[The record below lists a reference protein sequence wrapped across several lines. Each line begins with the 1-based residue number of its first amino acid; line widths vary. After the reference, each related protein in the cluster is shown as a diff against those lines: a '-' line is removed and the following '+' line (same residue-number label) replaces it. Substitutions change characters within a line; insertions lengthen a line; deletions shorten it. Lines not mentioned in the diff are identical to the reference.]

1 MQAAD
6 EGVVKFDARHTF
18 GRLPVAADD
27 PRLTALLAWREVMYR
42 LGVVGQDPTRYG
54 GAGYGNVSAR
64 LGPFPGRPGER
75 PFLVS
80 GTQTGGRV
88 TLQSS
93 DFCVVRR
100 WAVTLNQVES
110 EGPVVPSSESMTH
123 GAIYDL
129 GPEIR
134 FVLHAHCPEVW
145 GTAKQL
151 RVPTTAP
158 SVDYGTPEMA
168 REMKRLDQVCGLRE
182 QRLLAMAGHEDG
194 VIAFGR
200 TAEEA
205 GATLT
210 SALARALALTGS
222 YRIE

>member
-6 EGVVKFDARHTF
+6 EGVVKFDARHSF

-27 PRLTALLAWREVMYR
+27 PRLAALLAWREVMYR
-42 LGVVGQDPTRYG
+42 LGLVGQDPKRYG

-80 GTQTGGRV
+80 GTQTGGRP
-88 TLQSS
+88 TLQAS

-100 WAVTLNQVES
+100 WAVALNQVQS

-134 FVLHAHCPEVW
+134 FVLHAHCREVW
-145 GTAKQL
+145 STATRL
-151 RVPTTAP
+151 GVPTTAP
-158 SVDYGTPEMA
+158 HVDYGTPEMA
-168 REMKRLDQVCGLRE
+168 REVQRLDQACGLRE
-182 QRLLAMAGHEDG
+182 KGLLSMAGHEDG
-194 VIAFGR
+194 IIAFGR
-200 TAEEA
+200 TAAEA
-205 GATLT
+205 GAALT
-210 SALARALALTGS
+210 TALARALALTHT
-222 YRIE
+222 